1 VRLVYKGFLIF
12 LYKSTQHVNSGIA
25 FGSVNF
31 QMSIDRIWE
40 KDESWELTLAQGI
53 YQRII
58 FYYTVL
64 P

>member
-1 VRLVYKGFLIF
+1 
-12 LYKSTQHVNSGIA
+12 
-25 FGSVNF
+25 
-31 QMSIDRIWE
+31 MSIDRIWE